1 MGPRVIAIANQKG
14 GVGKTTTAVNL
25 AVYLSEM
32 GQKVLLVD
40 LDPQANATS
49 GLGYSQAGSTIY
61 DLLTGRAEAEAV
73 VIETEHGGLLILPA
87 SPELAAAEVELVQEL
102 GREYKLKGLISKF
115 DVDYVIID
123 CPPSLGLL
131 TINAL
136 TAAHEVIVPVQAEF
150 YALEGLSHLLDTI
163 ERVKLALNQELE
175 IMGVLLTMHDKR
187 TSLSRDVETEVI
199 KHFGNKAF
207 DVVIPRN
214 TRLAEA
220 PSHGQPIK
228 VYDKRSKG
236 AKAYQKLAKQVHSLK
251 KQIKIEEGK

>member
-1 MGPRVIAIANQKG
+1 
-14 GVGKTTTAVNL
+14 
-25 AVYLSEM
+25 M

-136 TAAHEVIVPVQAEF
+136 TAAQDVKVPVQAE
-150 YALEGLSHLLDTI
+150 
-163 ERVKLALNQELE
+163 
-175 IMGVLLTMHDKR
+175 
-187 TSLSRDVETEVI
+187 
-199 KHFGNKAF
+199 
-207 DVVIPRN
+207 
-214 TRLAEA
+214 
-220 PSHGQPIK
+220 
-228 VYDKRSKG
+228 
-236 AKAYQKLAKQVHSLK
+236 
-251 KQIKIEEGK
+251 

>member
-1 MGPRVIAIANQKG
+1 MGPRIIAIANQKG

-25 AVYLSEM
+25 AVYLAELA
-32 GQKVLLVD
+32 QKVLLVD

-49 GLGYSQAGSTIY
+49 GLGYSQASATIY
-61 DLLTGRAEAEAV
+61 DLLIGRAAPEAA

-136 TAAHEVIVPVQAEF
+136 TAAQEVIVPVQAEF

-175 IMGVLLTMHDKR
+175 ITGVLLTMHDKR
-187 TSLSRDVETEVI
+187 TSLSRDVETEVT

-236 AKAYQKLAKQVHSLK
+236 AKAYQKLAKQVHGLK
-251 KQIKIEEGK
+251 KQIKVEEGK